1 MHRLLKNRPLQLL
14 LSSIVGIL
22 VFILAAQ
29 WSQQNSEMLQAI
41 TSDAGLL
48 GVLTY
53 IGVLALSIV
62 VAPLSTGFLVPV
74 AANSF
79 GPFLAALYS
88 IVGWTLGSVIAFILA
103 RYVKHAVLND
113 VAVLKRIQ
121 DFEHRLPRWY
131 LYGLIIALRIS
142 LPVDVV
148 SYVLAVASTIGL
160 RAFLVTTVI
169 GITPLTFIFTYASQ
183 STLLIQGSVAV
194 VSSILFI
201 GGLFFTRRILAS
213 PHRS

>member
-1 MHRLLKNRPLQLL
+1 
-14 LSSIVGIL
+14 
-22 VFILAAQ
+22 
-29 WSQQNSEMLQAI
+29 
-41 TSDAGLL
+41 
-48 GVLTY
+48 
-53 IGVLALSIV
+53 
-62 VAPLSTGFLVPV
+62 
-74 AANSF
+74 
-79 GPFLAALYS
+79 
-88 IVGWTLGSVIAFILA
+88 
-103 RYVKHAVLND
+103 VLND

-148 SYVLAVASTIGL
+148 SYVLAVASTIGF